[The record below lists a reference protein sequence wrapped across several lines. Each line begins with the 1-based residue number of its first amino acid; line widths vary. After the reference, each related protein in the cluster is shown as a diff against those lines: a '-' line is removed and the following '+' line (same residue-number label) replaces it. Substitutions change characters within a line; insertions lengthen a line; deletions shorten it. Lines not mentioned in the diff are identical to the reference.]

1 MHFIF
6 RLINL
11 ARPEPEMV
19 QIKGRN
25 QFVGNWPADLAE
37 KRRQAVAWLGRRY
50 VNHPEYDVRLRG
62 GLKFRI
68 EEGQP

>member
-6 RLINL
+6 KLINL
-11 ARPEPEMV
+11 MQVEPEMV

-25 QFVGNWPADLAE
+25 QFVGKWPADLAE
-37 KRRQAVAWLGRRY
+37 KRRQAIAWLGRRY
-50 VNHPEYDVRLRG
+50 VNHPEYNEKLRG
-62 GLKFRI
+62 GFRLRI